1 MKVAAK
7 GICGCSKQWYWPRW
21 PVPKM
26 TCNMLKWIARRFWS
40 EAPSM
45 KSETAW
51 NMEREEDAWEA
62 LTLAVERVAEALE
75 HLVGEK

>member
-1 MKVAAK
+1 M
-7 GICGCSKQWYWPRW
+7 SR
-21 PVPKM
+21 PVVYKTIIGPSCIH
-26 TCNMLKWIARRFWS
+26 CNMLKWIARRFWS